1 MALYPLTVFYDG
13 ACPICAREMALMKRL
28 DRTQRLTL
36 LDFSLAG
43 LNAAP
48 AGLAVTDLSTV
59 IHAQWADG
67 TVITGVEV
75 FRAIW
80 DAIGLGFLSR
90 LSRLPLVAPLMV
102 TAYGWFARNRL
113 WLTGRSNACPR
124 NACAAASP
132 ASLRA
137 PQ

>member
-1 MALYPLTVFYDG
+1 MADYPLTVFYDG

-43 LNAAP
+43 FAAP
-48 AGLAVTDLSTV
+48 ADLAVTDLSAV

-80 DAIGLGFLSR
+80 EAIGLGFLSR

-113 WLTGRSNACPR
+113 WLTGRSNACPG

-132 ASLRA
+132 ASIQA
-137 PQ
+137 P

>member
-1 MALYPLTVFYDG
+1 MAVYPLTVFYDG

-43 LNAAP
+43 FAAP
-48 AGLAVTDLSTV
+48 ADLAVTDLSAV

-80 DAIGLGFLSR
+80 EATGLGFLSR
-90 LSRLPLVAPLMV
+90 LSRLPLVASLMAM
-102 TAYGWFARNRL
+102 AYGWFARNRL
-113 WLTGRSNACPR
+113 WLTGRSNACPG

-132 ASLRA
+132 ASIQA

>member
-1 MALYPLTVFYDG
+1 MAVYPLTVFYDG
-13 ACPICAREMALMKRL
+13 ACAICAREMALMKRL

-43 LNAAP
+43 FDAAP
-48 AGLAVTDLSTV
+48 TGLAVADLNAV

-80 DAIGLGFLSR
+80 EAVGLGFLSR
-90 LSRLPLVAPLMV
+90 LSRLPMVAPLM
-102 TAYGWFARNRL
+102 TKAYGWFAGNRL
-113 WLTGRSNACPR
+113 RLTGRNNACPG
-124 NACAAASP
+124 NACASGSSKP
-132 ASLRA
+132 LRA
-137 PQ
+137 TK

>member
-1 MALYPLTVFYDG
+1 MARYPLTVFYDG

-28 DRTQRLTL
+28 DRTERLSL
-36 LDFSLAG
+36 LDFSSTG
-43 LNAAP
+43 FDAAP
-48 AGLAVTDLSTV
+48 TGLTIADLSAV

-67 TVITGVEV
+67 TVMTGVDV

-80 DAIGLGFLSR
+80 DAVGLGFLSR

-113 WLTGRSNACPR
+113 WLTGRSNACPG

-132 ASLRA
+132 ASIQA

>member
-1 MALYPLTVFYDG
+1 MAVYPLTVFYDG

-43 LNAAP
+43 FAAP
-48 AGLAVTDLSTV
+48 ADLAVTDLSAV

-80 DAIGLGFLSR
+80 EAIGLGFLSR

-102 TAYGWFARNRL
+102 TAYRWCARNRL
-113 WLTGRSNACPR
+113 WLTGRSNACPGI
-124 NACAAASP
+124 ACAAASP
-132 ASLRA
+132 ASIQA

>member
-1 MALYPLTVFYDG
+1 MAVYPLTVFYDG

-43 LNAAP
+43 FAAP
-48 AGLAVTDLSTV
+48 ADLAVTDLSAV

-80 DAIGLGFLSR
+80 EAIGLGFLSR

-102 TAYGWFARNRL
+102 TAYRWFARNRL
-113 WLTGRSNACPR
+113 WLTGRSNACPG

-132 ASLRA
+132 ASIQA
-137 PQ
+137 P

>member
-1 MALYPLTVFYDG
+1 MAVYPLTVFYDG

-43 LNAAP
+43 FDAAP
-48 AGLAVTDLSTV
+48 AGLAVADLNAV

-67 TVITGVEV
+67 AVITGVEV

-80 DAIGLGFLSR
+80 EAVGLGFLSR
-90 LSRLPLVAPLMV
+90 LSRLPMVAPLM
-102 TAYGWFARNRL
+102 TKAYGWFARNRL
-113 WLTGRSNACPR
+113 WLTGRNNACPG

-132 ASLRA
+132 KPLRA
-137 PQ
+137 SQ

>member
-1 MALYPLTVFYDG
+1 MAVYPLTVFYDG
-13 ACPICAREMALMKRL
+13 ACPICAREVALMKRL

-36 LDFSLAG
+36 LDFSLADF
-43 LNAAP
+43 NAAP
-48 AGLAVTDLSTV
+48 AGLAVTDLSTE

-67 TVITGVEV
+67 AVITGVEV

-80 DAIGLGFLSR
+80 EAVGLGFLSR
-90 LSRLPLVAPLMV
+90 LSRLPMVAPLM
-102 TAYGWFARNRL
+102 TKAYGWFARNRL
-113 WLTGRSNACPR
+113 WLTGRSNACPG

-132 ASLRA
+132 ASIQA

>member
-1 MALYPLTVFYDG
+1 MAVYPLTVFYDG

-36 LDFSLAG
+36 LDFSLADF
-43 LNAAP
+43 AAP
-48 AGLAVTDLSTV
+48 ADLAVTDLSAV

-80 DAIGLGFLSR
+80 EAIGLGFLSR

-113 WLTGRSNACPR
+113 WLTGRSNACPG

-132 ASLRA
+132 ASIQA
-137 PQ
+137 PK

>member
-1 MALYPLTVFYDG
+1 MAVYPLTVFYDG

-43 LNAAP
+43 FAAP
-48 AGLAVTDLSTV
+48 ADLAVTDLSAV

-80 DAIGLGFLSR
+80 EAIGLGFRSR

-113 WLTGRSNACPR
+113 WLTGRSNACPG

-132 ASLRA
+132 ASIQA

>member
-1 MALYPLTVFYDG
+1 MAVYPLTVFYDG

-28 DRTQRLTL
+28 DRRQRLTL

-43 LNAAP
+43 FAAP
-48 AGLAVTDLSTV
+48 ADLAVTDLSAV

-80 DAIGLGFLSR
+80 EAIGLGFLSR

-113 WLTGRSNACPR
+113 WLTGRSNACPG

-132 ASLRA
+132 ASIQA
-137 PQ
+137 PL